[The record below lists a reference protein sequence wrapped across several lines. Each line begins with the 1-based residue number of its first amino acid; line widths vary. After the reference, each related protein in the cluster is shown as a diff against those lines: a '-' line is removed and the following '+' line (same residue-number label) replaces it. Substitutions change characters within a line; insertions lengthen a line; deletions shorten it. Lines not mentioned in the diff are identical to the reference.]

1 MRKIFTENQ
10 ANDTYLQLFLKADD
24 MVEYPLTVGVSS
36 VDFYQFN
43 EDICVAQLFM
53 RQGIAENLESFFN
66 KGCQERRTTFTA
78 KINFKNDCSFYE
90 LRNVEHFLYLRN
102 FKTIDS
108 CVACNLIVSSKNIR
122 CVVDSKEYTDFIY
135 TANRERSDNI
145 GVDINAIISD
155 CMRYQE
161 NHTPKPLS
169 PIEQM
174 RLKQQKFKAVTA
186 PTVNSGQNQ
195 PMTSDSREIFDPSSL
210 KTSEGSKNYKADL
223 ENIIGLQNVK
233 HDFEKMVAA
242 REFYMQRL
250 DAASLSHSLHMCFV
264 GAPGTGKTTI
274 ARIVAGYLYDN
285 KLIKENKFIEISG
298 LDLLGNYIGHTA
310 EKTRVILNYAKGGIL
325 FIDEAYAIVGSSY
338 GQEAINTLLKEMED
352 SRGELVVIF
361 AGYEHEMNEFLQMN
375 EGFRSRINRFF
386 RFENYTITELAKIF
400 MKFLHSKNLL
410 IQPDALKEVLY
421 ILNSVCHGESFSN
434 GRYVRNLIEKIEDA
448 HVFNIRNRSSNDNIN
463 LISLEDVKSV
473 IL

>member
-1 MRKIFTENQ
+1 MKKIFTENQ
-10 ANDTYLQLFLKADD
+10 SNDTFLQLFLKAND
-24 MVEYPLTVGVSS
+24 MVERPLTVNLHS

-43 EDICVAQLFM
+43 DDVCVVQIYVN
-53 RQGIAENLESFFN
+53 RGVAENLEKYFEN
-66 KGCQERRTTFTA
+66 GYEKGIRFDA
-78 KINFKNDCSFYE
+78 KIKFKNDYTFYE
-90 LRNVEHFLYLRN
+90 FSPIELFIYLHEL
-102 FKTIDS
+102 K
-108 CVACNLIVSSKNIR
+108 
-122 CVVDSKEYTDFIY
+122 VVDSYVPCNIIVASKNVKCIIDGKENSHRIY
-135 TANRERSDNI
+135 IANRERSHDI
-145 GVDINAIISD
+145 GTDIDAIISD

-161 NHTPKPLS
+161 EHRPKPLS
-169 PIEQM
+169 PIEQL
-174 RLKQQKFKAVTA
+174 RLKQQKFKAVTE

-242 REFYMQRL
+242 REFYMQRP
-250 DAASLSHSLHMCFV
+250 DAASHSHSLHMCFV

-298 LDLLGNYIGHTA
+298 LDLLGNYIGQTA
-310 EKTRVILNYAKGGIL
+310 EKTRVIINYAKGGIL

-386 RFENYTITELAKIF
+386 RFENYTITELSKIF

-410 IQPDALKEVLY
+410 IQPDALREVLY

-448 HVFNIRNRSSNDNIN
+448 HVFNIRNRTSNDNIN
-463 LISLEDVKSV
+463 LISLEDVKSA